1 MYQIEDRALYLIN
14 NHRGRC
20 PSSMRDFVGL
30 SGKGRCRLFPTLSQR
45 QNSGCHNTLIQL
57 RKKVLNIAQ

>member
-1 MYQIEDRALYLIN
+1 MHQIEDHGLYLIN

-30 SGKGRCRLFPTLSQR
+30 SGKGRATTLLQIVSY
-45 QNSGCHNTLIQL
+45 
-57 RKKVLNIAQ
+57 VIAKAKEWLS